1 MQSERVFSSSLR
13 YRFVAYCLLLYSTS
27 QCISTGIARAS
38 RLRLCCNWTRPCGPA
53 SVRLRF
59 SQCRTRPLRGRPRR
73 ASLGALH
80 RRRLPVKSHTE
91 SVGAR
96 SASSRRGLLASLRSR
111 GRGRASDE
119 LVVWALLQL
128 LQQLTP
134 QRHCRSR
141 RKAVLPRLSKVM
153 EVGAVVGMWAM
164 VDAVEGVE
172 GRGHCGWK
180 ADTRRVRASIQR

>member
-27 QCISTGIARAS
+27 QCISTGITRAS

-80 RRRLPVKSHTE
+80 RRRLLVESHTK

-96 SASSRRGLLASLRSR
+96 SASSQRGLSACCLHTVAHFVVSFPSSLEPLASGSAQLANR
-111 GRGRASDE
+111 
-119 LVVWALLQL
+119 LVVTKLQAHPRRAGGSGYWL
-128 LQQLTP
+128 P
-134 QRHCRSR
+134 QSPLRCACATARYQGTI
-141 RKAVLPRLSKVM
+141 L
-153 EVGAVVGMWAM
+153 
-164 VDAVEGVE
+164 
-172 GRGHCGWK
+172 
-180 ADTRRVRASIQR
+180 